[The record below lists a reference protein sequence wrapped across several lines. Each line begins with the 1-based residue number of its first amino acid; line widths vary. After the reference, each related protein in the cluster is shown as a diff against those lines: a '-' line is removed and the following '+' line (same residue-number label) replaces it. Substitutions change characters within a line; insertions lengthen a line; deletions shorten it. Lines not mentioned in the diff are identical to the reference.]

1 MEKTKYSLGTAT
13 SVVIANMIGT
23 GVFASLGF
31 QLLGI
36 TDFFAILTL
45 WVIGGIIALFGAFC
59 YSEIGSIYPESGGE
73 YLYLSKIYHPSVGF
87 SSGWLSA
94 TIGFAAPIALNSIL
108 FGVYFKKVFPFTN
121 VTTIAIGIIL
131 FITLINAINHEV
143 SGRFQ
148 KIFTALKV
156 LILLVLIIAGFLIDT
171 HVESSFH
178 FTDQTLNNVFSKNF
192 ALSLVY
198 VSFAYSGWN
207 ASAYISSEV
216 YNPKKN
222 IPLSILIG
230 TCIVTILYTL
240 LNWIFL
246 KSAPVSELTVDPQT
260 MEQKELG
267 YIVVQHLFGN
277 KIAYF
282 FNLIICLFLISSI
295 SSMIIAGPR
304 VIHQITKDYSL
315 SKRFGLES
323 KTNHVPRYA
332 VYLLSSVSILILAL
346 GTFDSII
353 TYTTLG
359 MLIFSTATV
368 AGVFILRW
376 KQPHIERSYKA
387 WGYPFTPIA
396 FILSNLWI
404 IVSVTQEKFIE
415 SCIGLVII
423 ISGFL
428 VYLFVNKK
436 KSRVAQR

>member
-1 MEKTKYSLGTAT
+1 MDKVKYSLGTAI

-45 WVIGGIIALFGAFC
+45 WILGGIIALFGAFC
-59 YSEIGSIYPESGGE
+59 YSEIGSVYPESGGE
-73 YLYLSKIYHPSVGF
+73 YLYLTKIYHPSIGF
-87 SSGWLSA
+87 ASGWLSA
-94 TIGFAAPIALNSIL
+94 TIGFAAPIALNAIL
-108 FGVYFKKVFPFTN
+108 FAVYFKKVFNQVDIT
-121 VTTIAIGIIL
+121 VVA
-131 FITLINAINHEV
+131 ITLIIFITAMNAINHQV

-156 LILLVLIIAGFLIDT
+156 IILLIFIAAGFIIDT
-171 HVESSFH
+171 DVVSSFAY
-178 FTDQTLNNVFSKNF
+178 TDQTLDNVFSKSF

-230 TCIVTILYTL
+230 TGVVTIIYTL
-240 LNWIFL
+240 LNMVFL
-246 KSAPVSELTVDPQT
+246 KSAPVSELMVDPNT

-267 YIVVQHLFGN
+267 FIVASQLFGS

-304 VIHQITKDYSL
+304 VIHQIAKDYSIL
-315 SKRFGLES
+315 KKLHLKADES
-323 KTNHVPRYA
+323 DVPRYA
-332 VYLLSSVSILILAL
+332 LYLLSFTAIFILIT
-346 GTFDSII
+346 GTFESII

-359 MLIFSTATV
+359 MIVFATITV
-368 AGVFILRW
+368 AGVIVLRW
-376 KQPHIERSYKA
+376 KKPELERSYKA
-387 WGYPFTPIA
+387 WGYPITPII
-396 FILSNLWI
+396 FIIANAWI
-404 IVSVTQEKFIE
+404 MFSVIQEKILE
-415 SCIGLVII
+415 SVIGISII
-423 ISGFL
+423 LIGFAIYFL
-428 VYLFVNKK
+428 LPQKK
-436 KSRVAQR
+436 

>member
-1 MEKTKYSLGTAT
+1 MDKVKYSLGTAI

-36 TDFFAILTL
+36 TDFFSILTL
-45 WVIGGIIALFGAFC
+45 WIVGGIVALFGAFC

-94 TIGFAAPIALNSIL
+94 TIGFAAPIALNAIL
-108 FGVYFKKVFPFTN
+108 FGVYFKKVFVQFD
-121 VTTIAIGIIL
+121 VQYVAIGLIL
-131 FITLINAINHEV
+131 FVTAMNAINHQV

-156 LILLVLIIAGFLIDT
+156 VVLLVMIVSGFFIDT
-171 HVESSFH
+171 GMDANFG
-178 FTDQTLNNVFSKNF
+178 FTDQSLDNIFSKSF

-230 TCIVTILYTL
+230 TGVVTVIYTL
-240 LNWIFL
+240 LNMIFL
-246 KSAPVSELTVDPQT
+246 KSAPVSELMVDPST

-267 YIVVQHLFGN
+267 FIVASHLYGARV
-277 KIAYF
+277 AYF

-304 VIHQITKDYSL
+304 VIHQIAKDYSL
-315 SKRFGLES
+315 LKKLHLKADES
-323 KTNHVPRYA
+323 DVPRYA
-332 VYLLSSVSILILAL
+332 LYILSLTAIFILIT
-346 GTFDSII
+346 GTFESII

-359 MLIFSTATV
+359 MIIFATITV
-368 AGVFILRW
+368 VGVFVLRW
-376 KQPHIERSYKA
+376 KMPNEERAYKA
-387 WGYPFTPIA
+387 WGYPFTPIIFVLA
-396 FILSNLWI
+396 NLWI
-404 IVSVTQEKFIE
+404 MYSVVQERVEE
-415 SCIGLVII
+415 SIIGFSIILVGLVIYF
-423 ISGFL
+423 FL
-428 VYLFVNKK
+428 PKK
-436 KSRVAQR
+436 K

>member
-1 MEKTKYSLGTAT
+1 MDKVKYSLGTAI

-45 WVIGGIIALFGAFC
+45 WILGGIIALFGAFC
-59 YSEIGSIYPESGGE
+59 YSEIGSVYPESGGE
-73 YLYLSKIYHPSVGF
+73 YLYLTKIYHPSIGF
-87 SSGWLSA
+87 ASGWLSA
-94 TIGFAAPIALNSIL
+94 TIGFAAPIALNAIL
-108 FGVYFKKVFPFTN
+108 FAVYFKKVFNQVDIT
-121 VTTIAIGIIL
+121 VVA
-131 FITLINAINHEV
+131 ITLIIFITAMNAINHQV

-156 LILLVLIIAGFLIDT
+156 IILLIFIAAGFIIDT
-171 HVESSFH
+171 DVVSSFAY
-178 FTDQTLNNVFSKNF
+178 TDQTLDNVFSKSF

-230 TCIVTILYTL
+230 TGVVTIIYTL
-240 LNWIFL
+240 LNMVFL
-246 KSAPVSELTVDPQT
+246 KSAPVSELMVDPNT

-267 YIVVQHLFGN
+267 FIVASQLFGS

-304 VIHQITKDYSL
+304 VIHQIAKDYSIL
-315 SKRFGLES
+315 KKLHLKADES
-323 KTNHVPRYA
+323 DVPRYA
-332 VYLLSSVSILILAL
+332 LYLLSFTAIFILIT
-346 GTFDSII
+346 GTFESII

-359 MLIFSTATV
+359 MIVFATITV
-368 AGVFILRW
+368 AGVIVLRW
-376 KQPHIERSYKA
+376 KKPELERSYKA
-387 WGYPFTPIA
+387 WGYPITPII
-396 FILSNLWI
+396 FIIANAWI
-404 IVSVTQEKFIE
+404 MFSVMQEKILE
-415 SCIGLVII
+415 SVIGISII
-423 ISGFL
+423 LIGFAIYFL
-428 VYLFVNKK
+428 LPQKK
-436 KSRVAQR
+436 

>member
-1 MEKTKYSLGTAT
+1 MDKVKYSLGTAI

-36 TDFFAILTL
+36 TDFFSILTL
-45 WVIGGIIALFGAFC
+45 WIVGGIIALFGAFC

-73 YLYLSKIYHPSVGF
+73 YLYLSKIYHPAVGF

-94 TIGFAAPIALNSIL
+94 TIGFAAPIALNAIL
-108 FGVYFKKVFPFTN
+108 FAVYFKKVF
-121 VTTIAIGIIL
+121 VQVDVQYVAIGLIL
-131 FITLINAINHEV
+131 FVTAMNAINHKV

-156 LILLVLIIAGFLIDT
+156 VVLLVMIATGFFIDT
-171 HVESSFH
+171 GVDANFG
-178 FTDQTLNNVFSKNF
+178 FTEQSLDNIFSKSF

-230 TCIVTILYTL
+230 TCVVTVIYTL
-240 LNWIFL
+240 LNMIFL
-246 KSAPVSELTVDPQT
+246 MSAPVSELMVDPST

-267 YIVVQHLFGN
+267 FIVASHLYGPRV
-277 KIAYF
+277 AYF

-304 VIHQITKDYSL
+304 VIHQIAKDYSL
-315 SKRFGLES
+315 FKRLHLKADDS
-323 KTNHVPRYA
+323 DVPRYA
-332 VYLLSSVSILILAL
+332 LIILSLTAIFILIT
-346 GTFDSII
+346 GTFESII

-359 MLIFSTATV
+359 MIIFATITV
-368 AGVFILRW
+368 FGVFVLRW
-376 KQPHIERSYKA
+376 KKPNEERAYKA
-387 WGYPFTPIA
+387 WGYPFTPIV
-396 FILSNLWI
+396 FILANLWI
-404 IVSVTQEKFIE
+404 MYGVMHEKIQESIIGFSIII
-415 SCIGLVII
+415 IGLII
-423 ISGFL
+423 YFFL
-428 VYLFVNKK
+428 PKK
-436 KSRVAQR
+436 K

>member
-1 MEKTKYSLGTAT
+1 MDKVKYSLGTAV

-36 TDFFAILTL
+36 TDFFAILAL
-45 WVIGGIIALFGAFC
+45 WVVGGIIALFGAFC
-59 YSEIGSIYPESGGE
+59 YSEIGAIYPESGGE

-87 SSGWLSA
+87 ASGWLSA
-94 TIGFAAPIALNSIL
+94 TIGFAAPIALNAIL
-108 FGVYFKKVFPFTN
+108 FAVYFKKVFSG
-121 VTTIAIGIIL
+121 VQVEYIAIALIL
-131 FITLINAINHEV
+131 FITAMNAINHQV

-156 LILLVLIIAGFLIDT
+156 VILIIFIAAGFVMDT
-171 HVESSFH
+171 DVTASFG
-178 FTDQTLNNVFSKNF
+178 FTDSTLDNVFSKSF

-230 TCIVTILYTL
+230 TTVVTVIYTL
-240 LNWIFL
+240 LNMVFL
-246 KSAPVSELTVDPQT
+246 KSAPVAELMVDPQT

-267 YIVVQHLFGN
+267 SIVATHLFGS
-277 KIAYF
+277 KVGYF

-304 VIHQITKDYSL
+304 VIHQIAKDYSIL
-315 SKRFGLES
+315 KRLHLKADES
-323 KTNHVPRYA
+323 DVPRYA
-332 VYLLSSVSILILAL
+332 LVILSLTAIFILIT
-346 GTFDSII
+346 GTFQSII

-359 MLIFSTATV
+359 MIVFATLTV
-368 AGVFILRW
+368 AGVIILRL
-376 KQPHIERSYKA
+376 KNPDLNRSYKA
-387 WGYPFTPIA
+387 WGYPFTPII
-396 FILSNLWI
+396 FILSNIWI
-404 IVSVTQEKFIE
+404 TYSVVQEEYLASI
-415 SCIGLVII
+415 IGFTII
-423 ISGFL
+423 ATGLIIYYFL
-428 VYLFVNKK
+428 PKK
-436 KSRVAQR
+436 PMQ